1 MTKVL
6 PLIAAVSFA
15 LAFAFSSG
23 PEIAQA
29 QTPRMDTIRLMA
41 ATRGA
46 NFDGSLKWCVSQ
58 TWHVGYRVGGIEGPA
73 TSLDEQPQ
81 TGGVCTALATEQV
94 EFAAYGLTT
103 DTTCTQPCLSL
114 FVEIISGRTAGQC
127 DLIEAHLFDYSSV
140 NTNPTPANGYFRGRQ
155 RMLHTTG
162 PSGPRFYVR
171 VTSGTWYSGGDNWR
185 TVGTVVNDFD
195 CETTTGGPGFTR
207 DRYHVHQDFMPP
219 TTSEKCL
226 WSKNTSTNF
235 ATNTTE
241 RRRDDPNIWYLYSID
256 HRPGVSCIVAGG
268 QRASD
273 FLLRPGG
280 ELDGPTPNSGQG
292 ARSLTTGA
300 TITTSSICYDET
312 SWCGTMTVTSPV
324 LRAAQSYD
332 QGWPPVVYLK
342 GQQQC
347 LPPPGVD
354 CYWYGP
360 DAQGYVFWVRDAEYV
375 YRDTII
381 SCSGVVYAGERMYY
395 LNFRSSA
402 NITCPNGQNW
412 DGAGN
417 PTTYRVVKRHVGYV
431 WSQFRGINGI
441 NPSLP
446 PTQEEANAWAQS
458 WIDTGHWLNVVKPAM
473 DAVIRVASSTTDMA
487 TLGITGNPPF
497 DGNLGNVGLAEA
509 TNGPNTLASRITEPP
524 PYSWAPD
531 GMNRD
536 SILSSRVRWKPTR
549 RVLKITPR

>member
-1 MTKVL
+1 MTRFWL
-6 PLIAAVSFA
+6 LFA
-15 LAFAFSSG
+15 SMTFGLTLLFFNGS
-23 PEIAQA
+23 ETAQA
-29 QTPRMDTIRLMA
+29 QTPRTDTIRLMA
-41 ATRGA
+41 ATRGT
-46 NFDGSLKWCVSQ
+46 NFDGTGLKWCVSQ
-58 TWHVGYRVGGIEGPA
+58 TWHRGNPQTVLETA
-73 TSLDEQPQ
+73 LDEQPQ
-81 TGGVCTALATEQV
+81 TGAGCTASPTEPV

-103 DTTCTQPCLSL
+103 DTSCTLSAPCRSL
-114 FVEIISGRTAGQC
+114 YVEITIEVTSGQC
-127 DLIEAHLFDYSSV
+127 DFIGASLFDYSAV
-140 NTNPTPANGYFRGRQ
+140 NTKSIPANGNFRGRQ
-155 RMLHTTG
+155 RMLHA
-162 PSGPRFYVR
+162 SGTPPFVYNIPLR
-171 VTSGTWYSGGDNWR
+171 VTSGIWYSGGDNWK
-185 TVGTVVNDFD
+185 TVGTVVNDWD
-195 CETTTGGPGFTR
+195 CTTITGGPGFTR

-219 TTSEKCL
+219 TTSEKCQ

-235 ATNTTE
+235 ATDTTD
-241 RRRDDPNIWYLYSID
+241 RRRDDPNIWYLYSIV

-332 QGWPPVVYLK
+332 QGWPPLVYLK

-375 YRDTII
+375 YRDTVI

-417 PTTYRVVKRHVGYV
+417 PTTYRVVKRHVGHI

-473 DAVIRVASSTTDMA
+473 DAVIRAASSTMDMA

-497 DGNLGNVGLAEA
+497 DGDLGNVGLAGIM
-509 TNGPNTLASRITEPP
+509 NGTNTLASRIREAPVP
-524 PYSWAPD
+524 NWPPD
-531 GMNRD
+531 GMSHD
-536 SILSSRVRWKPTR
+536 WILSSRPRWKPD
-549 RVLKITPR
+549 KEGFE